1 MSVKGLYV
9 IEGHNYPDFEELENR
24 GLTHVFYFDSYLLND
39 YDICKNNIRE
49 LIKTLNH
56 TDLKLHIDLNAFR
69 ASDRSSLVDPTNMD
83 HRSRLKSAL
92 KDLLNDIPR
101 IEGISF
107 DDFHWHDWSG
117 YNEDEQS
124 KILAEFAREMA
135 NAVHEVEPSK
145 KISASINW
153 SSNTLPKTAS
163 ELDMVIAKIYST
175 NSNNIPLSKALKTVL
190 EEIDNTDVVVELL
203 TYDTAV
209 NLDPRSLSDI
219 YNEISTVI
227 NLNGPNYCL
236 YASPW
241 IPFGLGF
248 PSVDYSF
255 TEIKM
260 DLNLVSKKKTIPEKS
275 SRILTISFTDQND
288 NPLSD
293 DLLKT
298 VVGNYKITD
307 QSTGRTINKFT
318 SFIPDKSIY
327 ELLISSD
334 ENRIINQD
342 VSQENHII
350 TVSVVYGNGKKENN
364 ELTLTIINLM
374 GIS

>member
-1 MSVKGLYV
+1 
-9 IEGHNYPDFEELENR
+9 
-24 GLTHVFYFDSYLLND
+24 
-39 YDICKNNIRE
+39 
-49 LIKTLNH
+49 
-56 TDLKLHIDLNAFR
+56 
-69 ASDRSSLVDPTNMD
+69 
-83 HRSRLKSAL
+83 
-92 KDLLNDIPR
+92 
-101 IEGISF
+101 
-107 DDFHWHDWSG
+107 
-117 YNEDEQS
+117 
-124 KILAEFAREMA
+124 
-135 NAVHEVEPSK
+135 
-145 KISASINW
+145 
-153 SSNTLPKTAS
+153 
-163 ELDMVIAKIYST
+163 
-175 NSNNIPLSKALKTVL
+175 
-190 EEIDNTDVVVELL
+190 
-203 TYDTAV
+203 
-209 NLDPRSLSDI
+209 
-219 YNEISTVI
+219 
-227 NLNGPNYCL
+227 
-236 YASPW
+236 
-241 IPFGLGF
+241 
-248 PSVDYSF
+248 
-255 TEIKM
+255 
-260 DLNLVSKKKTIPEKS
+260 LVSKKKTIPEKS